1 MIKRY
6 LKAFVLLLV
15 APIIGCEVIRDKI
28 KENRAKTII
37 VAALIS
43 VVTICAFMPEQELK
57 ITDLSAAF
65 DTGNKRKTTNYI
77 VIHHTAGSADDNIN
91 GVCKIHYGNN
101 KWSTI
106 GYNYFIDKSGNVFR
120 LKSDDEVAPHTYGH
134 NDDALGIVCAG
145 NFSKYSMPK
154 AQYAALVRLTKL
166 LVNKYNLK
174 ADCVKRHC
182 DLNATECPGTMFDF
196 ETFIDDI
203 D

>member
-65 DTGNKRKTTNYI
+65 STGQKRTMQVDVIT
-77 VIHHTAGSADDNIN
+77 IHHTAGSRNDKVNDLARFQLQRF
-91 GVCKIHYGNN
+91 GVVAYHFLVMPDG
-101 KWSTI
+101 TI
-106 GYNYFIDKSGNVFR
+106 YQLRPLDERVPHAYGYNDNAIAICLV
-120 LKSDDEVAPHTYGH
+120 
-134 NDDALGIVCAG
+134 G
-145 NFSKYSMPK
+145 NFNDYEVPD
-154 AQYAALVRLTKL
+154 AQYNALVALTKNL
-166 LVNKYNLK
+166 AKQYNIPT
-174 ADCVKRHC
+174 DRVKRHC
-182 DLNATECPGTMFDF
+182 DLNNTECPGTMFDF